1 VTPLFLTRR
10 VALGLK
16 TWEEARARGY
26 EGTVAKDPESQYVP
40 GRTLRWIKVKQKDYR
55 VKERGFNGPERT

>member
-1 VTPLFLTRR
+1 
-10 VALGLK
+10 LK

-26 EGTVAKDPESQYVP
+26 EGVVAKDPESQDVP